1 MDAGKTSHYTSP
13 FQVADILLGVKPWW
27 NFPEVGGCS
36 IHLPDMPPVGW
47 VPFVLEGLGSDV
59 YPRARGQRGSLFGD
73 GERPQ
78 RVGWMVECLFR
89 QGVGTI
95 SKTWLGY
102 WKMGNRMVC
111 LSFQAC
117 FFFCGCL
124 RGYIHH
130 KTLKQGW
137 MDPEVT
143 CLPLFSWEQEKP
155 EKKNI
160 VTHVTRHH
168 FSRKTLKCN
177 HVIPRA
183 GSKKERHKAFQIS
196 LWLKIVGV
204 LFTFYLP
211 IFPS

>member
-117 FFFCGCL
+117 FFFVDVWGVTFITRPWSKGEWILKWLVCHSSHGN
-124 RGYIHH
+124 RRSRRK
-130 KTLKQGW
+130 KTSSHTSHATTFPG
-137 MDPEVT
+137 
-143 CLPLFSWEQEKP
+143 
-155 EKKNI
+155 
-160 VTHVTRHH
+160 RH
-168 FSRKTLKCN
+168 SN
-177 HVIPRA
+177 VIM
-183 GSKKERHKAFQIS
+183 
-196 LWLKIVGV
+196 
-204 LFTFYLP
+204 
-211 IFPS
+211 